1 MTGHDLA
8 GDHGSAVDEF
18 ERCPDWKLEKNA
30 GIFSVGSQQ
39 SGPQPTQAGHLTA
52 IIETGLEGQSP
63 LRSAGQRLEHS
74 DEPERFRRLQLLAL
88 QRDRHEVDDPHAG
101 MLERPDGLNHI
112 RVAPVLTEHAGVR
125 VRGSEL
131 EKSAPIPVEQ
141 PTEHPGAVEARQA
154 HPVDRAL
161 LADQRRRAQVA
172 DQSIIP
178 DRRIPDVVAGQS
190 DSRNTARPTPKPM
203 RPSTPT
209 SVRSWIVTRTVWS
222 SSAMMN
228 KTRPLSRNFVAKVSC
243 SAGLVSSAPIVAFTL
258 QRTNPPAIR
267 RSTGTRTWIA
277 SST

>member
-8 GDHGSAVDEF
+8 GDHGGAVDEF
-18 ERCPDWKLEKNA
+18 ERCPDWKLENNA

-39 SGPQPTQAGHLTA
+39 SGPQPTQAGHVTA
-52 IIETGLEGQSP
+52 IIETGLEGQAP
-63 LRSAGQRLEHS
+63 LRPAGQRLEHPNES
-74 DEPERFRRLQLLAL
+74 EGFRRLQLFAL

-101 MLERPDGLNHI
+101 MLERPDRLNHI
-112 RVAPVLTEHAGVR
+112 RVAPVLTEHAGAR

-209 SVRSWIVTRTVWS
+209 TTS
-222 SSAMMN
+222 
-228 KTRPLSRNFVAKVSC
+228 
-243 SAGLVSSAPIVAFTL
+243 G
-258 QRTNPPAIR
+258 NP
-267 RSTGTRTWIA
+267 TWIA
-277 SST
+277 TSVTLSKIPSSVTQPLQPSPRVIRLRTATRQSTNVGHRSDARGSTRL